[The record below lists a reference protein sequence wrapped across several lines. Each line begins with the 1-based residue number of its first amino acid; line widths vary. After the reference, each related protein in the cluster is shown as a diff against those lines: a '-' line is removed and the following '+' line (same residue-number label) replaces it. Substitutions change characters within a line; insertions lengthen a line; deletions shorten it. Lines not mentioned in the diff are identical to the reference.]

1 MIPASVEF
9 VLETEF
15 KEDKLSF
22 INTMYQISLYRE
34 RLKDLADIKDALDTL
49 YEELYNDVDYQ
60 IVYGYVT
67 PEEKDSI
74 LHMLNVGIEI
84 SRDLHFKSLEK
95 LQRMK
100 NLIH

>member
-1 MIPASVEF
+1 
-9 VLETEF
+9 
-15 KEDKLSF
+15 
-22 INTMYQISLYRE
+22 MYQISLYRE

-74 LHMLNVGIEI
+74 LHMLNVGIVI
-84 SRDLHFKSLEK
+84 SRDLHLKSLEK